1 MKLGRNMLVLLL
13 ACAISASLVVGAQG
27 KITLTVWSQLDDPK
41 QMAVIEEII
50 RKLEQMRP
58 NVKVEHTPLA
68 REDMDKV
75 LPVSLGAGIGP
86 DIADYDT
93 GDAFLGS
100 IVRAELVYDMTKVY
114 EERGWTEKIRKAVQ
128 EAVTYGGRIW
138 AVPYGLE
145 VQGLWYNQVVFRKLG
160 LGPPTTF
167 KKFLAA
173 AEAAKTAGYT
183 PIAFGSQTICICP
196 QLLANIVYG
205 LIPKDIVYDA
215 STLKGQKTWKD
226 DPRFLEATQIHQ
238 DWAKK
243 KYLSPNPNAI
253 SFGETQ
259 LEFFSGKAAMSI
271 IGPWSAGSC
280 KDRLR
285 PGVFEPLFL
294 PFPPI
299 DTSLPLAN
307 HGATA
312 SAFFV
317 NRKSEDLYETATDFI
332 ELGFVRDEG
341 TLLWLRK
348 LSILPVTKLD
358 VDIDEVI
365 EDPILASVAK
375 STDEVMADGGCGG
388 IWLDQFV
395 SPEASEVFNYGI
407 QSMLDFSKT
416 PEKFI
421 DEISKATIEA
431 RKKAGLR

>member
-1 MKLGRNMLVLLL
+1 MKLRRNMLVVLL
-13 ACAISASLVVGAQG
+13 ACVISASLVVGAQG
-27 KITLTVWSQLDDPK
+27 KDTLRVWGQLDDPK
-41 QMAVIEEII
+41 QMEVMEEII

-58 NVKVEHTPLA
+58 DVKVEYTPLA

-75 LPVSLGAGIGP
+75 LPLSLGAGVGP

-100 IVRAELVYDMTKVY
+100 LVRAELVYDMTKAY
-114 EERGWTEKIRKAVQ
+114 EERGWTEKIRKAGQ
-128 EAVTYGGRIW
+128 EAVTRNGRIW

-145 VQGLWYNQVVFRKLG
+145 IQGLWYNQVVFRKLG
-160 LGPPTTF
+160 LAPPTTF

-173 AEAAKTAGYT
+173 AEAAKAAGHIA
-183 PIAFGSQTICICP
+183 IAFGSQTICICP
-196 QLLANIVYG
+196 QLLANIVYA
-205 LIPKDIVYDA
+205 LIPKDIIYDA

-238 DWAKK
+238 DWAKN

-259 LEFFSGKAAMSI
+259 LEFFSGKPAMSI
-271 IGPWSAGSC
+271 IGPWSTGSC

-294 PFPPI
+294 PFPRI

-317 NRKSEDLYETATDFI
+317 NGKSENVEAALDFI
-332 ELGFVRDEG
+332 ELGFIRDEG
-341 TLLWLRK
+341 TLLWLRQ
-348 LSILPVTKLD
+348 LSMLPVTKLD
-358 VDIDEVI
+358 VDIEEVI
-365 EDPILASVAK
+365 EDAIFASVAK

-395 SPEASEVFNYGI
+395 SPEASEIFNYGV

-416 PEKFI
+416 PEQFI
-421 DEISKATIEA
+421 DEISEATIEA
-431 RKKAGLR
+431 RKKVGLR